1 MIEGTWTLEGHSVS
15 YEQGGDVVVIRETV
29 SHPTREPHN
38 SHTTTSLKNAT
49 EHQNR
54 YIKLGYDKVS

>member
-29 SHPTREPHN
+29 SHPTREPH
-38 SHTTTSLKNAT
+38 TTTSLKNAT